1 MSELKQALRDEL
13 HRAMRERD
21 RVSTRA
27 LRSVVGAL
35 ENAEADGVAA
45 PRAGA
50 VESSAIGVGAAEA
63 RRRELTADQA
73 YAVVTAELEERAA
86 AVQDC
91 EHSGQTAAVEPLREE
106 IAAIRAA
113 LARVTAGE

>member
-1 MSELKQALRDEL
+1 MSELKRALRDEL

-35 ENAEADGVAA
+35 ENAEADGVIA

-50 VESSAIGVGAAEA
+50 VESAAIGVGAAEA
-63 RRRELTADQA
+63 RRRELTASEA
-73 YAVVTAELEERAA
+73 YAVVTAELDERAA
-86 AVQDC
+86 AVRDC
-91 EHSGQTAAVEPLREE
+91 ERAGQSAAAEPVREE
-106 IAAIRAA
+106 IAAIRSA
-113 LARVTAGE
+113 LARVTTDG